1 MSIGQLGIELKII
14 FVSVF
19 TAMTP
24 GAVRDALRART
35 EIAILDV
42 RQEGTFAEGHPLFAA
57 SFPIRRLESQAYER
71 LPRRSVPIVVYGA
84 GAGNGDGDGNGNR
97 SGDAEAAARRLRRL
111 GYTDVSVLAGGL
123 AGWVA
128 DGGELFRDV
137 DAPSNALA

>member
-1 MSIGQLGIELKII
+1 MSIGQLGIWLKII
-14 FVSVF
+14 FVSEF

-57 SFPIRRLESQAYER
+57 SFPIGRLESQAYER

-84 GAGNGDGDGNGNR
+84 GAGNGNGFCR
-97 SGDAEAAARRLRRL
+97 GQAPVAGSREPDPLPLRR
-111 GYTDVSVLAGGL
+111 THA
-123 AGWVA
+123 
-128 DGGELFRDV
+128 
-137 DAPSNALA
+137 